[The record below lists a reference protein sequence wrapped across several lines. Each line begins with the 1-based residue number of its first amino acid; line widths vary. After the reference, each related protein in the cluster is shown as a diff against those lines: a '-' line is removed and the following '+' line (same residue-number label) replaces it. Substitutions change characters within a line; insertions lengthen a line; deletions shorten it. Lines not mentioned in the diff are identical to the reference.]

1 MRNYIALV
9 GKKGTSLDEDCG
21 YWGEKLVLLAQQLG
35 LNTCWVGMTFKRVKG
50 AFEVALD
57 EKLCIVISLGYDTTQ
72 GVAHKVKATSEVS
85 NVTESSP
92 AWFRRGVEA
101 ALLAPPTAMNQ
112 QKFTL
117 TLAGNKV
124 QAKAATAFFSKVDL
138 DIVKCH
144 FEVAAGAENFTW
156 A

>member
-1 MRNYIALV
+1 MRNYSALV
-9 GKKGTSLDEDCG
+9 GKKGPSLDEDCG
-21 YWGEKLVLLAQQLG
+21 YWGEKLALLAQQLG

-57 EKLCIVISLGYDTTQ
+57 EKLCIVISLGYGTTQ
-72 GVAHKVKATSEVS
+72 GVAHKVKAASEVS
-85 NVTESSP
+85 NVAESSP

-101 ALLAPPTAMNQ
+101 ALLAPTAMNQ

-138 DIVKCH
+138 GIVKYHC
-144 FEVAAGAENFTW
+144 EVAAGAENFTW

>member
-9 GKKGTSLDEDCG
+9 GKKGPSLDEDCG

-50 AFEVALD
+50 AFEVAPD
-57 EKLCIVISLGYDTTQ
+57 EKLCIVISLGYGTTQ

-101 ALLAPPTAMNQ
+101 ALLAPTAMNQ

-124 QAKAATAFFSKVDL
+124 KAKAATAFFSKVDL
-138 DIVKCH
+138 GIVKYH

>member
-1 MRNYIALV
+1 
-9 GKKGTSLDEDCG
+9 
-21 YWGEKLVLLAQQLG
+21 
-35 LNTCWVGMTFKRVKG
+35 
-50 AFEVALD
+50 
-57 EKLCIVISLGYDTTQ
+57 
-72 GVAHKVKATSEVS
+72 
-85 NVTESSP
+85 
-92 AWFRRGVEA
+92 
-101 ALLAPPTAMNQ
+101 MNQ

-124 QAKAATAFFSKVDL
+124 QAKAATAFFSKVDR